1 MLENLLEKII
11 FGTLLLKIVAFILI
25 LCLLITLI
33 AYFMRNENRTT
44 LSFIYSLL
52 VEMISIPIN
61 WIKEKIKRLF

>member
-25 LCLLITLI
+25 LFLLITLI